1 MAINP
6 KIKKISLGLLTSV
19 LLPTNFVLAQQT
31 QQQFPEPFAYPTK
44 DQTQEQQQQDHFA
57 CYSLAKQQ
65 TGVDPSQLSTA
76 TTAQSSQQGQV
87 VRGAAKG
94 SLLGVVG
101 GAIGGDVGEGAAIG
115 AGVGALAG
123 LFRKR
128 EEKQQQAQVQAKANA
143 SEQQGLQ
150 TYYRAW
156 TACMQGRG
164 YTVN

>member
-1 MAINP
+1 MFINP
-6 KIKKISLGLLTSV
+6 EIKKISLGLLTSF
-19 LLPTNFVLAQQT
+19 LLPTNLVLA

-44 DQTQEQQQQDHFA
+44 NQTQEQQQQDHFA
-57 CYSLAKQQ
+57 CYNWAKQQ
-65 TGVDPSQLSTA
+65 TGVDPSQISTA
-76 TTAQSSQQGQV
+76 TTTQSSQQGQV

-101 GAIGGDVGEGAAIG
+101 GAIGGNVGEGAAIG

-128 EEKQQQAQVQAKANA
+128 EEQQQQTQVQTQANA
-143 SEQQGLQ
+143 AEQQQLQ

>member
-1 MAINP
+1 MKTLFFARFRLVYM
-6 KIKKISLGLLTSV
+6 ISLSSAMGMN
-19 LLPTNFVLAQQT
+19 PVLAQG
-31 QQQFPEPFAYPTK
+31 QFPEPFAYPTNN
-44 DQTQEQQQQDHFA
+44 QTQEQQQQDHFA
-57 CYSLAKQQ
+57 CYSWAKQQ
-65 TGVDPSQLSTA
+65 TGVDPSQISTA
-76 TTAQSSQQGQV
+76 TTTQSSQQGQV

-101 GAIGGDVGEGAAIG
+101 GAIGGNVGEGAAIG

-123 LFRKR
+123 IFRKR
-128 EEKQQQAQVQAKANA
+128 EEQQQQAQAQTQASAA
-143 SEQQGLQ
+143 EQQQLQ